1 MCIEEIC
8 DLVVSLTECCAHA
21 GYLLAVLQDGSSPE
35 TPGPVDQ
42 YQLCRAAAEIEHKTG
57 LLRTYQLHT
66 VTALVCAI
74 YAKSSSPL
82 ESIVVSDK

>member
-1 MCIEEIC
+1 M
-8 DLVVSLTECCAHA
+8 VSLTECCAHA

-57 LLRTYQLHT
+57 LLRTYRLHT

-74 YAKSSSPL
+74 
-82 ESIVVSDK
+82 